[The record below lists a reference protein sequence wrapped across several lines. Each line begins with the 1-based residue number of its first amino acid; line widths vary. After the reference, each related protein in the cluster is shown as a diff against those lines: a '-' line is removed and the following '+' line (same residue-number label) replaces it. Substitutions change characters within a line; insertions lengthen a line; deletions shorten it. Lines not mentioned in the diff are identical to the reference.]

1 MLHELKQYRYV
12 HNRFNIKNLFRGRIL
27 KLNSAI
33 KNINKIN
40 KSSMKISLGLIKT
53 KDNIKCVLRFL

>member
-27 KLNSAI
+27 KRNSAI